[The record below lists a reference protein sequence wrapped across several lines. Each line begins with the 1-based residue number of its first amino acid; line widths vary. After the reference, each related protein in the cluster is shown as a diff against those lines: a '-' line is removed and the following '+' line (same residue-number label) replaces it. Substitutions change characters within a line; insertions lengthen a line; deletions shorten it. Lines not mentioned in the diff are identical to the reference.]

1 MKTVFTMICLIGAAA
16 FSQTVSVV
24 DESPADSP
32 LHFSGWASF
41 YHGKNGMRCA
51 IAGRNDGSSRIVAWV
66 AELHG
71 VKALFVQDLFFYDV
85 DHISLRR
92 EPGLEN
98 GMYDVETDRYVNAGE
113 LCAAFNERLLTP
125 TAEPSIR
132 IKVRLVQFE
141 DDSVWGDRAAIKE
154 LAFQR
159 RDTINFLRSLQSEP
173 NLNKLLAERSSGWED
188 GNGDRIMWDRMI
200 VEAPLHYTSKTR
212 EEIVS
217 EIENR
222 LAVAKQHKAWMTAL
236 K

>member
-1 MKTVFTMICLIGAAA
+1 MKIIVTMICLIGAAA
-16 FSQTVSVV
+16 FGQTLPVV

-32 LHFSGWASF
+32 LHFNGSAIF
-41 YHGKNGMRCA
+41 YNGHGMQCA

-66 AELHG
+66 AAVHG
-71 VKALFVQDLFFYDV
+71 LKALFVQDLFFYDY
-85 DHISLRR
+85 HISMMAR
-92 EPGLEN
+92 ELGLED
-98 GMYDVETDRYVNAGE
+98 GMYDREPDRYVDTGT
-113 LCAAFNERLLTP
+113 LCAAFYEHHLM
-125 TAEPSIR
+125 AEPSIR
-132 IKVRLVQFE
+132 IKVRLVQFK
-141 DDSVWGDRAAIKE
+141 DDSVWGDRAAMKE

-188 GNGDRIMWDRMI
+188 GNGDRIMWDRMS

-212 EEIVS
+212 EEIVA

-222 LAVAKQHKAWMTAL
+222 LGLAKQHKAWMTAL